1 MNSDKKLYEELLK
14 YHPEF
19 KDSKQDIQKAIT
31 HLQNINPQ
39 IRVDQ
44 KFWDDLKNQLMAVAD
59 YQSNK
64 KTKSYWLLKFFV
76 PVFSLWFAIFGF
88 WYLHEDALSP
98 KIDDQVH
105 QEIESFG
112 APAMMQ
118 MRMWDLPEDNIKMYS
133 QPLWDDMDSQAWDD
147 SVEVF
152 MLENFS
158 EDISDTFAFWCSDLQ
173 WEVSTLNDDTRVCT
187 SNSFTCLESDYK
199 QGNCPIE

>member
-64 KTKSYWLLKFFV
+64 KTKSYWFLKFFV
-76 PVFSLWFAIFGF
+76 PVFSLWFAVFGF

-105 QEIESFG
+105 QEIEPFG
-112 APAMMQ
+112 APAMME
-118 MRMWDLPEDNIKMYS
+118 MRMWDVPEENMKMYS

-147 SVEVF
+147 SAEVF

-173 WEVSTLNDDTRVCT
+173 WEISTLNDDTRVCT
-187 SNSFTCLESDYK
+187 SHSFTCLESDYQ